1 MRPATRFLFLLPLLV
16 LMSCASSSE
25 LARRGDVA
33 LDSGDMQRAYD
44 WARRALDRDAGN
56 GRARQIM
63 TIAGDSLVTRH
74 EREITELAD
83 VDTVAAARSSLE
95 LEVFRAELR
104 TYGVT
109 LPPDSAF
116 RDREAAIRSGAAR
129 LFYDRGVESL
139 AAHRPKRAHGELT
152 EAARYAPGYA
162 DLGVQLDRAWQEAET
177 RIAILPL
184 NDEVAAP
191 GLADVISKELQH
203 QMEYQLQN
211 KRFRFSSVIGRDE
224 VNRRLTVAQAG
235 RLTREEAVALGRA
248 VGAQRVVF
256 GRLHDLRSD
265 TRTDTYREII
275 FHKVIERGED
285 GKPHPRWDEQRF
297 EAVSRRR
304 EVSVAV
310 DFEVLETGGG
320 GRLAQDSQGRTIE
333 AHTVFTNFQPV
344 GNCDDY
350 SLVPPDWEDSTRRE
364 HEKEW
369 RATFGSWTV
378 SALLDR
384 ARREPNRTRYESR
397 HRSEFSAAGTST
409 PVWLD
414 DLPPAEE
421 LAHIALSDSWMP
433 LLAILRDQDGKD
445 DAELLPSR

>member
-1 MRPATRFLFLLPLLV
+1 MHPVTRFIPLLPLVV
-16 LMSCASSSE
+16 LMSCASTSE
-25 LARRGDVA
+25 LVRRGDVA
-33 LDSGDMQRAYD
+33 LESGDMERAYD

-56 GRARQIM
+56 AHARQIM
-63 TIAGDSLVTRH
+63 TVAGDSLATWQ
-74 EREITELAD
+74 EREIAELAE
-83 VDTVAAARSSLE
+83 VDTVAAARSALE
-95 LEVFRAELR
+95 LEEFRGRLR

-109 LPPDSAF
+109 LPPDPGF
-116 RDREAAIRSGAAR
+116 RDREAAIRNGAAR

-162 DLGVQLDRAWQEAET
+162 DLGVQLDRAWQEAAT
-177 RIAILPL
+177 RIAILPF

-191 GLADVISKELQH
+191 GLADQFSKELQH

-211 KRFRFSSVIGRDE
+211 KRFRFSSVLGRDE

-256 GRLHDLRSD
+256 GRVHDLRSD
-265 TRTDTYREII
+265 TNTDTYREVI
-275 FHKVIERGED
+275 FHKVVERGED
-285 GKPHPRWDEQRF
+285 GKPHTRYDEQRF
-297 EAVSRRR
+297 EAVARRR
-304 EVSVAV
+304 EVSIAV

-320 GRLAQDSQGRTIE
+320 GRLAQDSQGRTSV
-333 AHTVFTNFQPV
+333 AHTVFTRFQPV
-344 GNCDDY
+344 GSCDDY
-350 SLVPPDWEDSTRRE
+350 ALAPPDWEDGKRRE
-364 HEKEW
+364 REKEW

-384 ARREPNRTRYESR
+384 ARRSPDRKHYEPR

-421 LAHIALSDSWMP
+421 LAHIALSDAWMP
-433 LLAILRDQDGKD
+433 LLATLRDLDGKD
-445 DAELLPSR
+445 DVELLPKR